1 MKLQAF
7 LPLVTHADP
16 NSDAIAENA
25 AAAAAWLGATLHAR
39 ALNARI
45 HAPKSALSGI
55 LMDVPA
61 LVREAESKS
70 SKHGEQLLE
79 KVAAAASRKGVSL
92 TSETEGGPIALLAE
106 RAAAHARYYDLVLA
120 GWEAGNQT
128 SRMTAEAL
136 IFGAGRPVLILPEL
150 TARQEFASVAIAWD
164 GTRTAARAVGD
175 ALPFLQRATRISV
188 LTVVGEKPLAEASPG
203 RRLADGLAA
212 RGFVAEA
219 LNVDAEDCPVAVT
232 LQERAVAAGADLL
245 VMGGYGHSR
254 IRDFVLGGATQG
266 TLDDLRLPVLMSH

>member
-16 NSDAIAENA
+16 NSEAIAENA

-39 ALNARI
+39 ALNAEI
-45 HAPKSALSGI
+45 HAPSSVLSGV

-61 LVREAESKS
+61 LIREAEQKS
-70 SKHGEQLLE
+70 RANGERLLE
-79 KVAAAASRKGVSL
+79 KVTAAAARQGVAL
-92 TSETEGGPIALLAE
+92 TSATEAGPIALLGE
-106 RAAAHARYYDLVLA
+106 RAAAHARYYDLALA
-120 GWEAGNQT
+120 GWEAGNPT

-136 IFGAGRPVLILPEL
+136 IFGAGRPVLVLPEL
-150 TARQEFASVAIAWD
+150 AVRQEVASVAIAWD
-164 GTRTAARAVGD
+164 GTRTAARAVAD
-175 ALPFLQRATRISV
+175 ALPFLQRASRIAV

-203 RRLADGLAA
+203 RRLADGLGE
-212 RGFVAEA
+212 RGFLAEA
-219 LNVDAEDCPVAVT
+219 LTAEAEDCPVAVT
-232 LQERAVAAGADLL
+232 LQERAIATGADLL

-266 TLDDLRLPVLMSH
+266 ALDDLRLPVLMSH

>member
-16 NSDAIAENA
+16 NADAIAENA
-25 AAAAAWLGATLHAR
+25 VAAAVWLGATLHAR

-45 HAPKSALSGI
+45 TAPTSALSGI

-61 LVREAESKS
+61 LIRDAESAS
-70 SKHGEQLLE
+70 RKHGARLLE
-79 KVAAAASRKGVSL
+79 KVAAAAARQGVSL
-92 TSETEGGPIALLAE
+92 TSETEAGPIAMLGE
-106 RAAAHARYYDLVLA
+106 QAAANARYYDLAMA

-136 IFGAGRPVLILPEL
+136 IFGAGRPVLVLPEL
-150 TARQEFASVAIAWD
+150 APRQEFASVAIAWD

-175 ALPFLQRATRISV
+175 ALPFLQRASRIAV
-188 LTVVGEKPLAEASPG
+188 LTVVGEKRLAEASPG
-203 RRLADGLAA
+203 RRLAEGLRH
-212 RGFVAEA
+212 RGFVAEE
-219 LNVDAEDCPVAVT
+219 LVFNAEDCPVAVT
-232 LQERAVAAGADLL
+232 LQDRAIAAGADLL

-266 TLDDLRLPVLMSH
+266 TLDDLRMPVLMSH